1 MIEKTLLRVELVGG
15 SEQTVE
21 ITPAVSRGNRA
32 AKQPCLVEIENYRRE
47 ALADLRD
54 EQVKE
59 IEIGVP

>member
-21 ITPAVSRGNRA
+21 ITPAVSSGNRA
-32 AKQPCLVEIENYRRE
+32 AKQPCLVEIENHGRE